1 VMAPDPDNVGDY
13 LISAR
18 SFEEYRAMFA
28 ITDADLTGAV
38 LDCPGG
44 GSSFTARAS
53 AVGMTALAADPVYAR
68 PAEPAGRLAVAETQ
82 RGSAHTAAGADRY
95 VWDFYGD
102 IDGHAAIRRASAE
115 IFADDIIAHPDRYVP
130 AALPELPFGDDHFD
144 LVLSSHFLFTYADR
158 LDVRFHLAAL
168 RELYRV
174 TRGEVRIFPLLEQ
187 GGRAVP
193 DLVETVLSELGI
205 PCCIRQVDYEF
216 QRGGNQMLA
225 LGVTAS
231 RHWARRR

>member
-1 VMAPDPDNVGDY
+1 MTTPDPDNVGDY

-28 ITDADLTGAV
+28 ITDADLAGAV

-53 AVGMTALAADPVYAR
+53 AAGVAALAADPVYAR
-68 PAEPAGRLAVAETQ
+68 PAEPVGRLAVAETR
-82 RGSAHTAAGADRY
+82 RGSLHSAAGADRY
-95 VWDFYGD
+95 VWDFYGG

-115 IFADDIIAHPDRYVP
+115 IFADDIVAHPGRYVA
-130 AALPELPFGDDHFD
+130 AALPELPFADDQFD

-158 LDVRFHLAAL
+158 LDARFHLAAL

-174 TRGEVRIFPLLEQ
+174 ARGEVRIFPLVEQ
-187 GGRAVP
+187 GGRALP
-193 DLVETVLSELGI
+193 DLVGTVLGELGI
-205 PCCIRQVDYEF
+205 PYRIRQVDYEF
-216 QRGGNQMLA
+216 QRGGDQMLV
-225 LGVTAS
+225 LGAT
-231 RHWARRR
+231 R